1 MRQTQCEKSG
11 TEARWAAAVVTLVA
25 AAALAGCASLTKG
38 SAQTIAIT
46 TYPAGAACTLTR
58 AGQIIG
64 EINPTPSTV
73 SVFKSGKPIVVRCR
87 KHGYKEGSAQLGSS
101 FETMTLGNVIFG
113 GLVGVVIDAGSGAT
127 HDYPTTLELALIPE
141 HFASAAARDA
151 FFTSL
156 RKRVVAHSKKAIE
169 RIHADCQDG
178 NCSDQIKKVQA
189 ARDAHLEQIEK
200 ERAEAELAP

>member
-1 MRQTQCEKSG
+1 MRRTQFERYG
-11 TEARWAAAVVTLVA
+11 TEARRAAVAATLA
-25 AAALAGCASLTKG
+25 AAATLSGCASLTKG

-46 TYPAGAACTLTR
+46 TDPAGAACTLTR
-58 AGQIIG
+58 AGKVIG

-87 KHGYKEGSAQLGSS
+87 KEGYNEGSARLGSS

-127 HDYPTTLELALIPE
+127 HDYPTTLDLALIPE

-151 FFTSL
+151 FFARL
-156 RKRVVAHSKKAIE
+156 RKRVVAHSEQAIE
-169 RIHADCQDG
+169 RIRAECQEGD
-178 NCSDQIKKVQA
+178 CSDQIKKVQA
-189 ARDAHLEQIEK
+189 ARDTRLEQVEK
-200 ERAEAELAP
+200 ERAGAELAP